1 MDFWTLDSFFDYVL
15 SVIVFT
21 LTLTSSRKF
30 WLWYWKIDVIV
41 GLLESI
47 DKKMGAIINQGTDL
61 DPEEIPKTI
70 DTHDPLYIPS
80 DNDEEQEPD
89 KDSIWVPIGVALITV
104 ILLFAMWFFL
114 SL

>member
-1 MDFWTLDSFFDYVL
+1 MNEHIVIIILFFVGIIL
-15 SVIVFT
+15 FLLARI
-21 LTLTSSRKF
+21 F
-30 WLWYWKIDVIV
+30 WLWYWKIDVRV
-41 GLLESI
+41 RLLESI

-89 KDSIWVPIGVALITV
+89 NEHEIWVPIALI
-104 ILLFAMWFFL
+104 LFFAVLFFL
-114 SL
+114 LLLWRG